1 MKNDKENTEN
11 VTIETNNDAVLY
23 SVMLS
28 FLRRKVKELDIDA
41 DEEILLLTIDVQNE
55 TIDIYKQEQQHN
67 EAPMLIEEVK
77 I

>member
-11 VTIETNNDAVLY
+11 VTIETNNDVVLY

-28 FLRRKVKELDIDA
+28 FLK
-41 DEEILLLTIDVQNE
+41 
-55 TIDIYKQEQQHN
+55 
-67 EAPMLIEEVK
+67 APSSCFRYQFDNHLI

>member
-28 FLRRKVKELDIDA
+28 FLKRKAKKHNIYIEHLTLSV
-41 DEEILLLTIDVQNE
+41 DEENKTIEVFSDRNSKGE
-55 TIDIYKQEQQHN
+55 IGSY
-67 EAPMLIEEVK
+67 LIEE
-77 I
+77 IEI